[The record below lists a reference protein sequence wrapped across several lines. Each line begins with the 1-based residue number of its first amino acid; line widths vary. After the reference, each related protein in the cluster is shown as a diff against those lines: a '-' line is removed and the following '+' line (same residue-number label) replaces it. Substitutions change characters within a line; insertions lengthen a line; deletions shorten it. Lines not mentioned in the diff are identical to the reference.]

1 MMIPEHI
8 NSLHNQSR
16 LLYSMSEVGT
26 AVSRM
31 AAEITQKLS
40 TSCPW
45 VMPVMNGGLIPAG
58 LLLQQLDFPLQ
69 LDYLHATRYG
79 QGTSGGKLVWKVFP
93 GEHLAGQTVLLIDDI
108 LDKGQ
113 TLANVVEACRQQ
125 GAVAVYSA
133 AQGGLDPMTKML
145 EGMGLALVT
154 TFYGVLF
161 SNLLF
166 IPIAG
171 KLKTLSDEEMW
182 INDIIMSGVVSL
194 HQGDSPQRMKENLLT
209 FVSRGLKQKI
219 SAPVR
224 DASDE

>member
-1 MMIPEHI
+1 MIPEHI

-133 AQGGLDPMTKML
+133 VLVEKHCQRGVDIQADFIGLSVPDVYVYGCGMDYQGYLRNVNGIY
-145 EGMGLALVT
+145 AL
-154 TFYGVLF
+154 
-161 SNLLF
+161 N
-166 IPIAG
+166 
-171 KLKTLSDEEMW
+171 
-182 INDIIMSGVVSL
+182 SL
-194 HQGDSPQRMKENLLT
+194 
-209 FVSRGLKQKI
+209 
-219 SAPVR
+219 
-224 DASDE
+224 